1 MTYKV
6 VNIKYDTTD
15 SQGTLSA
22 DEGIS
27 LPKSLTIMC
36 DSEEEIAD
44 TISDWIGWLVESYEI
59 AETIND

>member
-15 SQGTLSA
+15 SQGKLSA

-36 DSEEEIAD
+36 DSEEEIA
-44 TISDWIGWLVESYEI
+44 
-59 AETIND
+59 ETINN